1 MFAVGDAL
9 HPPGPGRDEAVAR
22 FEQLFA
28 EYGGPESFANLSL
41 PAAQTLLY
49 TGWRIAM
56 LRGEPGQAHALAARF
71 FTHPEARRDR
81 EPVRDWLYEHTHHW
95 MRYLWATAAYHC
107 GDDSEAV
114 SQMGPLLER
123 ARTPRQRD
131 GLYMVRAFL
140 LEWCDYRTRRGQAQ
154 NLPEGYAEL
163 AEEVVRLIMR
173 RKSHRRHL
181 PDAPEVADLRAFLT
195 STFPTSKA
203 A

>member
-1 MFAVGDAL
+1 
-9 HPPGPGRDEAVAR
+9 
-22 FEQLFA
+22 
-28 EYGGPESFANLSL
+28 
-41 PAAQTLLY
+41 
-49 TGWRIAM
+49 
-56 LRGEPGQAHALAARF
+56 
-71 FTHPEARRDR
+71 
-81 EPVRDWLYEHTHHW
+81 
-95 MRYLWATAAYHC
+95 
-107 GDDSEAV
+107 
-114 SQMGPLLER
+114 
-123 ARTPRQRD
+123 
-131 GLYMVRAFL
+131 MVRAFL